1 MKELLKEAPVYLV
14 VAVGSL
20 AIMIFFVH
28 AMVGG
33 LVSEQTEYILD
44 GVICAIDL
52 LAMGFMA
59 RDVIKRRK
67 DAAGRGTSN

>member
-14 VAVGSL
+14 VAVSSL
-20 AIMIFFVH
+20 FIMCFFVH

-33 LVSEQTEYILD
+33 LVSEQTEYLLYA
-44 GVICAIDL
+44 VVCAIDL
-52 LAMGFMA
+52 TVMGFMA

-67 DAAGRGTSN
+67 NAAGRGTNN

>member
-14 VAVGSL
+14 VAVSSL
-20 AIMIFFVH
+20 FIMCFFVH

-33 LVSEQTEYILD
+33 LVSEQTEYLLYT
-44 GVICAIDL
+44 VVCAIDL
-52 LAMGFMA
+52 TVMGFMA

-67 DAAGRGTSN
+67 NAAGRGTNN

>member
-14 VAVGSL
+14 VAVSSL
-20 AIMIFFVH
+20 FIMCFFVH

-33 LVSEQTEYILD
+33 LVSQETEYLLY
-44 GVICAIDL
+44 VVVCAVDL
-52 LAMGFMA
+52 TVMGFMA

-67 DAAGRGTSN
+67 NAAGRGNNS